1 MHPADPELGKQFKIM
16 NMGYAVGLST
26 GDQSQVYLI
35 HFWRCSPRIRDSC
48 IRGTGDQ
55 SQLNQHTRLL

>member
-35 HFWRCSPRIRDSC
+35 HF
-48 IRGTGDQ
+48 
-55 SQLNQHTRLL
+55 